1 MGSRSNYGGNFSL
14 ATVSAEEARAGKVK
28 AAVDNIAKKQQQS
41 QQKRVIPGAEPVVNE
56 TAAQKKNRKKAEA
69 RRAKKLAEEMEA
81 KNKV

>member
-1 MGSRSNYGGNFSL
+1 
-14 ATVSAEEARAGKVK
+14 
-28 AAVDNIAKKQQQS
+28 
-41 QQKRVIPGAEPVVNE
+41 VVNE